1 VLTIHAS
8 RRDTNDSRGTKYSR
22 LKVSAK
28 NDAGSRCF
36 EILVVIV
43 KAILAAVVVP
53 VLKCY
58 YQERAGWT

>member
-1 VLTIHAS
+1 
-8 RRDTNDSRGTKYSR
+8 